1 MFGIFVSRNH
11 DKLIAADTSSVVK
24 DRKETRTEGYR
35 SIFSIF
41 MNRFA
46 RKIIII
52 KKKNNVDCI
61 KKWNVTVVSSQQKY
75 RDIIYTKRTRNL
87 SL

>member
-24 DRKETRTEGYR
+24 DRKETRAEGYR
-35 SIFSIF
+35 SIFLIF
-41 MNRFA
+41 MNRFT
-46 RKIIII
+46 RKII
-52 KKKNNVDCI
+52 KKNNVDCI
-61 KKWNVTVVSSQQKY
+61 KKRNVIVVSSQQKY

>member
-1 MFGIFVSRNH
+1 MFGIFVSRNY

-24 DRKETRTEGYR
+24 DRKEMRTEGYR
-35 SIFSIF
+35 SIFLIF

-46 RKIIII
+46 RKIII

-61 KKWNVTVVSSQQKY
+61 KKWNVIVVSSQQKY
-75 RDIIYTKRTRNL
+75 RDIIYTKRTRKL

>member
-1 MFGIFVSRNH
+1 MFGIFVSRNY

-24 DRKETRTEGYR
+24 DRKEMQTEGYR
-35 SIFSIF
+35 SIFLIF

-46 RKIIII
+46 RKIIK

-61 KKWNVTVVSSQQKY
+61 KK
-75 RDIIYTKRTRNL
+75 
-87 SL
+87 